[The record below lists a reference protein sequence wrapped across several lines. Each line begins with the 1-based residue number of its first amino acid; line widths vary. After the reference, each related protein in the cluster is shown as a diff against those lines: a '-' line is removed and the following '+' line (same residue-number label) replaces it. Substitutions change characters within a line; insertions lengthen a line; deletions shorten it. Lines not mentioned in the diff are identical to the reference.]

1 MSFGIYVEKII
12 KNCTAGGD
20 DNRFSRKDEELPFL
34 DMPLLEL
41 LETPQEDGPTVQEAS
56 FRKVSNNLK
65 AAVAHGKSIQDAALF
80 RLINK
85 ATTKDDIDDIFDL
98 LNINRLKRYESG
110 ARVPYTYYLSGAL
123 FDQAVSSA
131 GERYVIRN
139 LPRFKEEQLPLA
151 RWRLRPLF
159 KYCAFE
165 RPYDVKKIWEYAKS
179 TDLGKELGSEAVS
192 VFRVYL
198 DNDMLE
204 EAKIFRD
211 SEVRPLKVRLSGS
224 EALRKSIYFVIDE
237 KARWIKSSS
246 FVKKK
251 GLDPT
256 TGQRKRRTTI
266 SITPEEH
273 SSQPPWMDFART
285 R

>member
-1 MSFGIYVEKII
+1 MI
-12 KNCTAGGD
+12 TADGNGKESYEG
-20 DNRFSRKDEELPFL
+20 NEELPFL

-41 LETPQEDGPTVQEAS
+41 LETPQDDGPTVQEAS

-65 AAVAHGKSIQDAALF
+65 AAIAHGRTLQDAALF
-80 RLINK
+80 RLISKASNK
-85 ATTKDDIDDIFDL
+85 DEITDILDVIRD
-98 LNINRLKRYESG
+98 NRLKRYETG
-110 ARVPYTYYLSGAL
+110 TRIPYSYYLSGAL
-123 FDQAVSSA
+123 FDQAVSTA
-131 GERYVIRN
+131 GERYVIKN

-165 RPYDVKKIWEYAKS
+165 RPHDVKKIWEYAKS

-204 EAKIFRD
+204 EAKAFRD
-211 SEVRPLKVRLSGS
+211 TEIKPQKVRLSGS

-251 GLDPT
+251 GLDPVS
-256 TGQRKRRTTI
+256 GQKKRRTTI

-273 SSQPPWMDFART
+273 KSQPPWMDFART